1 MNCHSVFGERES
13 SNREGVGFMARE
25 AQARSADKRE
35 RILRAA
41 IKVFAEKG
49 FFQAKISE
57 IAKTANVADGTIYLY
72 FDNKD
77 DLLIQV
83 FEEVM
88 DRFLEGLGVSMKDV
102 EGPVERIRLFLEHH
116 LSMVETY
123 PDVAAVIS
131 VELRQSHKFM
141 KEYKNPKFAQYLT
154 VLADIVRDGAEEGVF
169 RSDINPWMSARALF
183 GMLDELV
190 VAWVLG
196 RSIELKKSANQIFE
210 LFLHGVQA
218 APAKS

>member
-1 MNCHSVFGERES
+1 
-13 SNREGVGFMARE
+13 MARE